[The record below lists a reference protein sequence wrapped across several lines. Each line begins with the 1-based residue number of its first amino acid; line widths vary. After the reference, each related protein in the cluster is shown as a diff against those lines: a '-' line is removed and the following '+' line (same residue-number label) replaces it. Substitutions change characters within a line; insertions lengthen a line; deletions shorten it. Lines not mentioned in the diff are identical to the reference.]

1 MSDNYPDGVNPE
13 DIDEMIDKETRN
25 SMIEFLS
32 KITSYCYSRPSCWD
46 CELSQWCNRQ
56 YPPRNFNLSL
66 LYNEKGEQCGADTS
80 ERARMKNR
88 LSKL

>member
-13 DIDEMIDKETRN
+13 DIDNYIDKETRS

-32 KITSYCYSRPSCWD
+32 KITSYCIARPSCWN
-46 CELSQWCNRQ
+46 CELSKWCNRQ

-66 LYNEKGEQCGADTS
+66 LYNEKGEQCG
-80 ERARMKNR
+80 N
-88 LSKL
+88 